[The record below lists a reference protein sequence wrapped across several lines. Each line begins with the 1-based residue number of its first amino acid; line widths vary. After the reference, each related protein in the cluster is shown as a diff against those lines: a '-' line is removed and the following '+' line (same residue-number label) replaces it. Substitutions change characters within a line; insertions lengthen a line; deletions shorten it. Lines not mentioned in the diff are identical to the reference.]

1 MIKRLREPLRTVQR
15 SCMAVITALA
25 LTGCGAT
32 VNVPLTPLPD
42 ALVEPLPLTAGVRMQ
57 ETLTTY
63 RHEETLP
70 TGEEYAIN
78 VGPAAEMALNA
89 TFEDM
94 FTRIVPVAVG
104 EPVPAGIDLLIDS
117 DIDAL
122 EFALPSQTVTEDYA
136 VWIKF
141 KFKVYDSSGA
151 LQSEFPLPAYGKA
164 TRDSI
169 VSGQNAALTSAA
181 NLALRDAA
189 VLLLTRFQK
198 QSLLAGNQI
207 PEPEAEN
214 EVLPVAEDR
223 AAIQPAK
230 SETDVG
236 AMTAPPAGEQFL

>member
-1 MIKRLREPLRTVQR
+1 MIKRLREPLRTLR
-15 SCMAVITALA
+15 RRCGAIAATLALA
-25 LTGCGAT
+25 GCGAT

-42 ALVEPLPLTAGVRMQ
+42 ALVEPLPLTAGIRMQ
-57 ETLTTY
+57 ETLPTY

-78 VGPAAEMALNA
+78 VGPAAELALSA

-94 FTRIVPVAVG
+94 FARTVSVPVG
-104 EPVPAGIDLLIDS
+104 EPVPNGIDLLIDS

-189 VLLLTRFQK
+189 VLLLTRFHK

-207 PEPEAEN
+207 PEPAPEN

-223 AAIQPAK
+223 ATTQPAE

-236 AMTAPPAGEQFL
+236 AMSVPPTGEQFL